1 MKMRRI
7 VLLIAATACLAVGC
21 SRSQKF
27 TVQGT
32 LDDFKFPKADSVRL
46 ESELLDKA
54 IFAPVTDKAFV
65 INGKVKEPTIGKIF
79 TVGTKRRNARFMILE
94 KGTISFKD
102 GIPYGTPLNDS
113 TAAFTERLKSLN
125 EKFPNRE
132 EDKEARQK
140 AFENE
145 FIDFVARHKDDPC
158 ATYAILLAQNRM
170 EPEVIL
176 RLIRSTSLK
185 IQNNSDVHALKK
197 DLSKGK

>member
-46 ESELLDKA
+46 ESELLEKA

-79 TVGTKRRNARFMILE
+79 TVGTTRRNAKFMILE
-94 KGTISFKD
+94 KGIVTFKE
-102 GIPYGTPLNDS
+102 GIACGTPLNDS
-113 TAAFTERLKSLN
+113 TAAFTERLRALN
-125 EKFPNRE
+125 KKYPAP
-132 EDKEARQK
+132 EDQEAKKK
-140 AFENE
+140 AVANE
-145 FIDFVARHKDDPC
+145 FISFVSRHKDDPC
-158 ATYAILLAQNRM
+158 ATYAIMLAERRL
-170 EPEVIL
+170 EPEVTL
-176 RLIRSTSLK
+176 RLIRDASPK
-185 IQNNSDVHALKK
+185 IQNSSDVHALKK
-197 DLSKGK
+197 NLSKGR

>member
-7 VLLIAATACLAVGC
+7 VLLIAAAACLAVGC

-32 LDDFKFPKADSVRL
+32 LKDIKFPKADSVRM
-46 ESELLDKA
+46 ESELLEKP
-54 IFAPVTDKAFV
+54 IFAPVNDKAF
-65 INGKVKEPTIGKIF
+65 IIQGKVKEPTIGKIF

-125 EKFPNRE
+125 EKFPNKE
-132 EDKEARQK
+132 EDKDARQK

-145 FIDFVARHKDDPC
+145 FITFVARHKDDPC
-158 ATYAILLAQNRM
+158 AVYAILLAQNRM
-170 EPEVIL
+170 EPEVVL
-176 RLIRSTSLK
+176 RLIRSTSTR
-185 IQNNSDVHALKK
+185 IQNDGDVHALKK
-197 DLSKGK
+197 DLTRSK